1 MDDKLSLQQLTPRR
15 FLHPVPY
22 WATLHRHH
30 GLKSVSSIWCRRQT
44 EPSAHRHLANCPLE
58 RNGRN
63 VVALVDNH
71 EPVAGRYLRE
81 VVSAGKTLNHRQVD
95 HTTRLPLRT
104 DLSDALLSRPRYVV
118 KRSRHC
124 SMRGWRSTITKVAHG
139 EARLGH
145 MR

>member
-44 EPSAHRHLANCPLE
+44 EPSAHRHLANCALE

-81 VVSAGKTLNHRQVD
+81 VVSAGKTRTIARS
-95 HTTRLPLRT
+95 TTPLAFRFGPICPT
-104 DLSDALLSRPRYVV
+104 RLLSRPRYVV

-124 SMRGWRSTITKVAHG
+124 SMRGWRSTITKVG
-139 EARLGH
+139 TR
-145 MR
+145 